1 MSSNQREGLKG
12 NARLQT
18 MSFRNGG
25 GQGNKTFLI
34 NMAEAIPNSLDL
46 FEKSAVQ
53 SAITE
58 AQWIEIRL
66 NSIEETA
73 PVSFRIDGSSE
84 DFIDLSETYLKV
96 N

>member
-1 MSSNQREGLKG
+1 
-12 NARLQT
+12 

-58 AQWIEIRL
+58 TQWIEIRPV
-66 NSIEETA
+66 NSIQETA
-73 PVSFRIDGSSE
+73 PVSF
-84 DFIDLSETYLKV
+84 
-96 N
+96 